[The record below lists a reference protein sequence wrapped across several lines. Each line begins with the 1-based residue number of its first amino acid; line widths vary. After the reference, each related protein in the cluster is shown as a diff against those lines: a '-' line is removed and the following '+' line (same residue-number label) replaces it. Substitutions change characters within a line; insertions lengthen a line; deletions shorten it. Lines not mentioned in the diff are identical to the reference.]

1 MNQPTNRSN
10 RILLPARNWFIVFS
24 LAVAISLNLIPLG
37 RLPLVP
43 DWVALVLV
51 FWCVHQPL
59 RVSMGAAFALGL
71 AMDIVDASIMG
82 QHALAYVLLA
92 FAAGGLSKRILW
104 FPLSLQAAHVLPMML
119 GAQLVMVAARMAAG
133 AEFPGMLWFGSSLVA
148 AALWYPLTYLLLL
161 PQYRPVEKDDNRPI

>member
-10 RILLPARNWFIVFS
+10 RILRPARNWFIVFS
-24 LAVAISLNLIPLG
+24 LAVALLLNLIPLG

-59 RVSMGAAFALGL
+59 RVSMGAGFALGL

-92 FAAGGLSKRILW
+92 FVASGLSKRILW

-119 GAQLVMVAARMAAG
+119 GAQLVMLAVRMAGG
-133 AEFPGMLWFGSSLVA
+133 AEFPGMLWFLASGVA
-148 AALWYPLTYLLLL
+148 AALWYPLTYVLLL
-161 PQYRPVEKDDNRPI
+161 PQYRPVERDDNRPI